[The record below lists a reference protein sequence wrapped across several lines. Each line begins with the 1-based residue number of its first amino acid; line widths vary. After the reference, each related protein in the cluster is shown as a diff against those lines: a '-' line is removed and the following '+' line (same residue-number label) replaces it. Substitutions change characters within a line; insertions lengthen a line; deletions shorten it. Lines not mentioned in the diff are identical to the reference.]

1 MFDCITRGYL
11 DSVQAGKCGMVLFG
25 SNDLVNWYYV
35 GSSVNMYLRNL
46 VGSPYKYF
54 RIALMGNLAT
64 NESIS
69 ALSTEFQ
76 PRLQNKLR

>member
-1 MFDCITRGYL
+1 MFDCITRGYF
-11 DSVQAGKCGMVLFG
+11 SSIQAGKCGAVLFG

-54 RIALMGNLAT
+54 RLALMGSLAPK
-64 NESIS
+64 ESIS
-69 ALSTEFQ
+69 ELSTDFQ
-76 PRLQNKLR
+76 SRLQNKLR